1 MFFDE
6 EMLLDLRF
14 NVLND
19 YVDKFVIT
27 EATYTH
33 NGDAKNLNFDI
44 NKFPKFKDKIEYI
57 VVNEPPPTLLKIN
70 SQDSEDT
77 RGEKLILN
85 GMKRDYFQREEL
97 QRGFKNADPEDLII
111 ISDLDEIPNL
121 ENLDIKKIKNKIICF
136 KQKMFYY
143 KFNLLYE
150 SIPWF
155 GTRVCK
161 KKNLISPQ
169 WLRDTKHKKYPIWRL
184 DVLFS
189 KYKYQD
195 IYHVEN
201 GGWHF
206 TNIKSPK
213 NLYTKLSKFAHHY
226 EFEISGLDLKD
237 VEKMIKEKKVVYD
250 HSVDQRGY
258 KWSANTKLKT
268 LDLSEMPKYLEKNYA
283 KYIDWLD
290 LPE

>member
-33 NGDAKNLNFDI
+33 NGDAKKLNFDI

-57 VVNEPPPTLLKIN
+57 VVNKPPPTLLKIN

-206 TNIKSPK
+206 TNVKSPK
-213 NLYTKLSKFAHHY
+213 DLYTKLSKFAHHY